1 MLDPRK
7 SAIPRYENIDIHA
20 YYIFFSGIWLVF
32 DPVLSQ
38 GGKKPPPPP
47 TYSTDLEVALR
58 EELFITNNY
67 SVLQRPSQKVFVK
80 VSLTVLTVNDL
91 VCI

>member
-1 MLDPRK
+1 L
-7 SAIPRYENIDIHA
+7 
-20 YYIFFSGIWLVF
+20 FSGLWLLF

-38 GGKKPPPPP
+38 KGGNPPPPP

-67 SVLQRPSQKVFVK
+67 SALQRPSQTVYVK